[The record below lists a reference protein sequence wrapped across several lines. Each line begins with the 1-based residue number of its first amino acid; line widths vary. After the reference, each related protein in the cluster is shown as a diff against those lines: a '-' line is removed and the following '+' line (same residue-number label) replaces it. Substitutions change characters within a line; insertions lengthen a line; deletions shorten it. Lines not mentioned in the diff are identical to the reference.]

1 MILFLRY
8 RTAHTTNYGWYEV
21 VMIILISICMFIAQV
36 FTTKA
41 YQNDKAGRV
50 APVNQLQIIFN
61 WVIDFGFIGTQPNTN
76 ELIGGGMIIG
86 SNFLISVLRCFDL
99 IK

>member
-1 MILFLRY
+1 M
-8 RTAHTTNYGWYEV
+8 
-21 VMIILISICMFIAQV
+21 

-50 APVNQLQIIFN
+50 APVNKLQIIFN
-61 WVIDFGFIGTQPNTN
+61 WILDYFVIDHVPTTN
-76 ELIGGGMIIG
+76 ELIGGLLIVG
-86 SNFLISVLRCFDL
+86 SNFIISFLRCFNL

>member
-1 MILFLRY
+1 
-8 RTAHTTNYGWYEV
+8 
-21 VMIILISICMFIAQV
+21 MFQ
-36 FTTKA
+36 TKA

-61 WVIDFGFIGTQPNTN
+61 WFLDFVVIGTSPNAN
-76 ELIGGGMIIG
+76 ELAGGLIIIF
-86 SNFLISVLRCFDL
+86 SNLFISVLRCFNI

>member
-8 RTAHTTNYGWYEV
+8 RTAHTTHYGWYEV
-21 VMIILISICMFIAQV
+21 GMIILISICMFMAQV

-41 YQNDKAGRV
+41 YQNDKAGRI

-61 WVIDFGFIGTQPNTN
+61 WLIDFILLGTQPNTN
-76 ELIGGGMIIG
+76 ELIGGSMIIG
-86 SNFLISVLRCFDL
+86 SNFLISLLRCFDL

>member
-8 RTAHTTNYGWYEV
+8 RTAHTTHYGIYEI
-21 VMIILISICMFIAQV
+21 VMIILISICMFISQI
-36 FTTKA
+36 FQTKA
-41 YQNDKAGRV
+41 YQTDKAGRV

-61 WVIDFGFIGTQPNTN
+61 WILDFAVLSTRPSSN
-76 ELIGGGMIIG
+76 ELVGGLLIIG
-86 SNFLISVLRCFDL
+86 SNLVISVLRCFNI